1 MIASELTADSGL
13 WILGDNFFR
22 AYYAVFDMDNE
33 RIGLVGDSQVAA
45 DPTFAE
51 ESQLEFT
58 LEVGESIE
66 YVLPDV
72 RNGIGSSVY
81 VTTYNP
87 TLAEFA
93 DFDRGTTTLTFAP
106 FVQ

>member
-22 AYYAVFDMDNE
+22 AYYAIFDMDNE
-33 RIGLVGDSQVAA
+33 KIGLVGDSQVAR

-51 ESQLEFT
+51 EPQIEFE
-58 LEVGESIE
+58 LNVGETLE

-72 RNGIGSSVY
+72 MNGIGSSVY

-93 DFDRGTTTLTFAP
+93 DFDRGTTTVSFAP
-106 FVQ
+106 FA